1 MWPQKAKAAVEEE
14 EPEEAEDEEDS
25 DDELPLAV
33 AAGAPN
39 DEELRE
45 ATVAILKTVQL
56 EDFTMKNLLSRL
68 GAHTPLCYIL
78 RGHDQRL

>member
-1 MWPQKAKAAVEEE
+1 MWAQKAKAPVD
-14 EPEEAEDEEDS
+14 EPEEEEEDS

-56 EDFTMKNLLSRL
+56 EDFTMKDLLVRL
-68 GAHTPLCYIL
+68 GARTPAL
-78 RGHDQRL
+78 RHLQG